1 MRTLAQF
8 VHPGAIDGTL
18 NLDPVRIT
26 IEHPPDGNGIPVHQG
41 ESPITDAVHVEQ
53 FVLPPHSAH
62 HANLAPVGVAR
73 EPAGIGQQLRQ
84 RLAGLHLVAH
94 RTFDAP
100 RDLHQKIVRGDQH
113 DIALFQADVVFR
125 IPVEKVFVD
134 VHGRDLTPAAKHP
147 DIAQG
152 ADVRDTPGLVKGME
166 HRGER
171 RQPVGARHL
180 DLAHHV
186 HLDRA
191 KAPQRNAHLRSG
203 AVARNSRVDLAENAP
218 QLRVRL
224 LDRKPVQ
231 IDRTHL
237 LDHDISLRGDLLPK
251 APLVLA
257 PDVDNDLVA
266 GAQPVIFRRGLI
278 LVRLESQSP
287 APEHV
292 ATENSA
298 GIRTPFG
305 RVRNRR
311 NLDSKRIGRRTGPL
325 PALARDDLIRS
336 NGLGGC
342 PAILVFLLQALNL
355 LRRDAARQQLLA
367 DLLIALAGL
376 PALQSVLD
384 NRFVAHLTISGP
396 KRSGQQKSQ

>member
-1 MRTLAQF
+1 M
-8 VHPGAIDGTL
+8 
-18 NLDPVRIT
+18 
-26 IEHPPDGNGIPVHQG
+26 
-41 ESPITDAVHVEQ
+41 
-53 FVLPPHSAH
+53 
-62 HANLAPVGVAR
+62 
-73 EPAGIGQQLRQ
+73 
-84 RLAGLHLVAH
+84 
-94 RTFDAP
+94 
-100 RDLHQKIVRGDQH
+100 
-113 DIALFQADVVFR
+113 
-125 IPVEKVFVD
+125 EKVFVD
-134 VHGRDLTPAAKHP
+134 VHGRDLTAAAKHP

-171 RQPVGARHL
+171 RQPVGTRHL

-191 KAPQRNAHLRSG
+191 KAAQRNAHLRSG

-257 PDVDNDLVA
+257 PNVDNDLVA
-266 GAQPVIFRRGLI
+266 GPQFVIFRRGLV

-292 ATENSA
+292 ATEDLTRIH
-298 GIRTPFG
+298 GPRRG
-305 RVRNRR
+305 VRNRR
-311 NLDSKRIGRRTGPL
+311 SHHVETARGEPVRGGLNPL
-325 PALARDDLIRS
+325 PTLARDTLVCNRS
-336 NGLGGC
+336 FEAL
-342 PAILVFLLQALNL
+342 AILVFLLQALNL

-396 KRSGQQKSQ
+396 KRSGQQKNQ